1 MPPNGLASIS
11 YIRRPE
17 AVPGFEASKQTHEE
31 RRVSFA
37 MSAVDQIFDWLAYS
51 PNNPRYLTSETY
63 RLPKE
68 WLEAHTESLVH
79 EIENG
84 TEAISEKNEIIDL
97 YRIEIIRDGVVV
109 HSNRHTGTVEPLA
122 KMFVAQDFLEA
133 GIKPALEQSRNS
145 KPEDGVEAI
154 NERAVRAIGAMVV
167 RGFYFDSL
175 HERHP
180 EAFTAQER
188 DSHLATFRQNIVAT
202 VFYTARLEQAALQQ
216 ATEQSSVQP
225 GVEPKSVTA

>member
-68 WLEAHTESLVH
+68 WLEAHAAALEQDIERGVEALSSNH
-79 EIENG
+79 E
-84 TEAISEKNEIIDL
+84 TIDL
-97 YRIEIIRDGVVV
+97 HHAEILKSGTVL
-109 HSNRHTGTVEPLA
+109 HTNRHNGNIEPLA
-122 KMFVAQDFLEA
+122 KMFAAQDFLES
-133 GIKPALEQSRNS
+133 GIKGILQESRRDTAESGTNI
-145 KPEDGVEAI
+145 I
-154 NERAVRAIGAMVV
+154 NDHAVRAIGAMVV
-167 RGFYFDSL
+167 RGEYFSRL
-175 HERHP
+175 HQKNP
-180 EAFTAQER
+180 ETFTAHEC
-188 DSHLATFRQNIVAT
+188 DASLTTFRQNIVAT
-202 VFYTARLEQAALQQ
+202 IFRAARLEQ
-216 ATEQSSVQP
+216 QSSLLASNRLLSQP
-225 GVEPKSVTA
+225 PNLRQ